1 MGLSLIYSFKRL
13 VRSWKLFVALL
24 LGIVLASTFFSGI
37 NVGADTAAKQAL
49 DEALSQVPVDFVI
62 SATGF
67 QEIRKPL
74 ESFSS
79 LSSQNVTM
87 LMDRIESVDGVQHTE
102 VVSRLSMSTTFPNTN
117 ETFYP
122 TVTGMSSTSDVYG
135 EVAALNENETF
146 VWDGSSHASSLH
158 INDVLS
164 FNMTW
169 WNGYNMSYI
178 VLNFTVAGFAR
189 LTDQA
194 LIVASGQYYGG
205 YFYAGMGQVGMSP
218 YFYGDLFIANWEK
231 TFARIIDSFAD
242 KPAGYSSVTTD
253 VLVQVDRSAFIS
265 PWDVGGSLSRLNML
279 QSQIDDQLRI
289 FNLNVQS
296 SLLTNVLSSY
306 QATVLNL
313 RFLFIVTSFPVFL
326 VAWYIGSTVSDV
338 SFNLRRREIGLL
350 LTKGF
355 SRRQLLQM
363 FFTETLM
370 VGLIGGLL
378 GIALSLLLNP
388 IFVRAVGGEFSGT
401 PFIGTDTA
409 IITVIFSLVLTF
421 LASYQPARRA
431 SKLAAVDALREYL
444 PSEDVK
450 PYKKLWPWLAF
461 GLGSYKIVILLL
473 GVNLTA
479 VMSSVMFSGNVGLI
493 IVLSIATF
501 VDAILTY
508 IGPFLFF
515 WGCAKILIRGSL
527 KFQELVARTVKFL
540 GDLGTLATKSVQRNP
555 VRAAS
560 IAFLL
565 ASIIFYSVWV
575 SGTLASEQ
583 DYALRNVYFQVGAD
597 VKVTFRAPQN
607 ASLLMQKI
615 NENLSDVVSSSTL
628 EYTTFGSAGPV
639 VAVDPANWLNTAYY
653 EPEFF
658 SGNDAKKAFELLTSD
673 NYTVIFEQ
681 GYAEYLKKKLGDTV
695 SESFA
700 KDVVELRI
708 VGFFGRPGAS
718 SSYGQSYGPYG
729 AASYYPSQYWSFIS
743 ENLFQQF
750 SNETRNYSTASL
762 LIKLKADAD
771 GKAAAQ
777 RIRDNFRPD
786 VSQVSSVAEQMEEQ
800 QSNVMLMG
808 QFNLLRLGV
817 IFVVL
822 ASSIGTALVTLVS
835 LRERSHETA
844 IMNVRGLSF
853 PQLLIMLLTENLAVV
868 TFAVLLGATVGLI
881 AVGGTVASSNVS
893 NFGASVNRHMV
904 FPFDTTVTILFS
916 VVLVFISVIIPV
928 VFMAKRSG
936 KNLERVVREV

>member
-1 MGLSLIYSFKRL
+1 MSLSLVYSFKRL

-24 LGIVLASTFFSGI
+24 LGIVLAATFFSGI

-49 DEALSQVPVDFVI
+49 DQALSQVPVDFVI

-67 QEIRKPL
+67 QEIRRPF
-74 ESFSS
+74 ESPGS
-79 LSSQNVTM
+79 LSSENVTM

-102 VVSRLSMSTTFPNTN
+102 VVSRLSMSTRFLNTN

-122 TVTGMSSTSDVYG
+122 TVTGMSANSDVYG
-135 EVAALNENETF
+135 DVAALEENETY
-146 VWDGSSHASSLH
+146 VWDGSVHASSLH
-158 INDVLS
+158 INDNLS

-169 WNGYNMSYI
+169 WNGYNMSYT
-178 VLNFTVAGFAR
+178 VLNFTVAGFVK
-189 LTDQA
+189 LTDQE
-194 LIVASGQYYGG
+194 LMVASGQYYGG
-205 YFYAGMGQVGMSP
+205 YYYMGIGQTSAV

-231 TFARIIDSFAD
+231 TFARIIDSFANQ
-242 KPAGYSSVTTD
+242 PAGYSSVTTD
-253 VLVQVDRSAFIS
+253 ILVQVNRQTVVS
-265 PWDVGGSLSRLNML
+265 PWDVGGSLSRLDML
-279 QSQIDDQLRI
+279 QAQINDQLRI
-289 FNLNVQS
+289 FNLQVQS
-296 SLLTNVLSSY
+296 SLLTNVLTSY
-306 QATVLNL
+306 QSTVLNL

-388 IFVRAVGGEFSGT
+388 VFVRAVGGEFSGT

-444 PSEDVK
+444 PGEDVK
-450 PYKKLWPWLAF
+450 PYKRLWPWLAF
-461 GLGSYKIVILLL
+461 SLGSYKIVILLL
-473 GVNLTA
+473 GINLT
-479 VMSSVMFSGNVGLI
+479 VIMSSVLLSGNVGLI
-493 IVLSIATF
+493 IVLSLAVF
-501 VDAILTY
+501 VDALLTY

-527 KFQELVARTVKFL
+527 KFQELVARAVKFL

-583 DYALRNVYFQVGAD
+583 DYAVRNVYFQVGAD
-597 VKVTFRAPQN
+597 VKATFREPQN
-607 ASLLMQKI
+607 ASLLMQRI

-628 EYTTFGSAGPV
+628 EYTTFGSNGPV
-639 VAVDPANWLNTAYY
+639 VVVDPKNWLNTAYY

-658 SGNDAKKAFELLTSD
+658 SGNDAKKAFELLASD
-673 NYTVIFEQ
+673 NQSIIFEQ
-681 GYAEYLKKKLGDTV
+681 GYGEYLKKKLGDTV
-695 SESFA
+695 SESFG
-700 KDVVELRI
+700 KDVVELKI
-708 VGFFGRPGAS
+708 VGFFGRSGGY
-718 SSYGQSYGPYG
+718 SYSQGYSPYGPT
-729 AASYYPSQYWSFIS
+729 SYFSSQYWSFIS
-743 ENLFQQF
+743 ESLFQQF

-762 LIKLKADAD
+762 LIKLTEGAD
-771 GKAAAQ
+771 GKTAAK
-777 RIRDNFRPD
+777 RIRDDFRPD

-800 QSNVMLMG
+800 QSNVMLTG

-853 PQLLIMLLTENLAVV
+853 SQLLMMLLTENLAVV
-868 TFAVLLGATVGLI
+868 TFAVLLGAVVGLI
-881 AVGGTVASSNVS
+881 AVSGTVASSNVS
-893 NFGASVNRHMV
+893 NLGASVSRHMV
-904 FPFDTTVTILFS
+904 FPLDTTVTILFS
-916 VVLVFISVIIPV
+916 VLLVFTSTIIPV
-928 VFMAKRSG
+928 VFMTKRSG
-936 KNLERVVREV
+936 KNLDRVVREV

>member
-1 MGLSLIYSFKRL
+1 MGLSLTYSFKRL

-49 DEALSQVPVDFVI
+49 DEALSQVPVDFII

-74 ESFSS
+74 ESLSS

-87 LMDRIESVDGVQHTE
+87 LMDRIETVDGVQHTE

-122 TVTGMSSTSDVYG
+122 TVTGMSANSNVYG
-135 EVAALNENETF
+135 DVAVLEENETL

-158 INDVLS
+158 VDDIIS

-169 WNGYNMSYI
+169 WNGSGTSYT
-178 VLNFTVAGFAR
+178 VLNFTVAGFVS

-194 LIVASGQYYGG
+194 LMVASGQYYGG
-205 YFYAGMGQVGMSP
+205 YYYVGMGQTSSV

-253 VLVQVDRSAFIS
+253 VLVQVDRSTVIS
-265 PWDVGGSLSRLNML
+265 AWDVGGSLSRLDML
-279 QSQIDDQLRI
+279 QAQINDQLRI
-289 FNLNVQS
+289 FNLEVQS

-479 VMSSVMFSGNVGLI
+479 AMSSVMFSGNVGLI
-493 IVLSIATF
+493 IVLSIAAF

-527 KFQELVARTVKFL
+527 KFQELVARAVKFL

-597 VKVTFRAPQN
+597 IKVTFSATQN
-607 ASLLMQKI
+607 ASSLMQRI
-615 NENLSDVVSSSTL
+615 NENLSDVLSSSTL
-628 EYTTFGSAGPV
+628 EHNIFGGAGPV
-639 VAVDPANWLNTAYY
+639 VAVDPNNWLNTAYY
-653 EPEFF
+653 ETEFF
-658 SGNDAKKAFELLTSD
+658 SGNDAKKAFELLASD
-673 NYTVIFEQ
+673 NQSIIFEQ
-681 GYAEYLKKKLGDTV
+681 GYGEYLKKKLGDVV
-695 SESFA
+695 SESFG
-700 KDVVELRI
+700 KDVVELKI

-718 SSYGQSYGPYG
+718 SYSQSYTPYG
-729 AASYYPSQYWSFIS
+729 ATSYYPSQYWSFIS
-743 ENLFQQF
+743 DRLFQQF
-750 SNETRNYSTASL
+750 SNETKNYSIASL
-762 LIKLKADAD
+762 LIKLKEGAD
-771 GKAAAQ
+771 GKETAE
-777 RIRDNFRPD
+777 RIRSNFRPD
-786 VSQVSSVAEQMEEQ
+786 VSQVSSVSEQMEEQ

-868 TFAVLLGATVGLI
+868 TFAVLLGAVVGLI

-893 NFGASVNRHMV
+893 NLGASVSRRMV

-916 VVLVFISVIIPV
+916 VVLVFTSTIIPV

>member
-1 MGLSLIYSFKRL
+1 MSLSLIYSFKRL

-74 ESFSS
+74 ESLSS

-87 LMDRIESVDGVQHTE
+87 LMDRIESVDGIQHTE
-102 VVSRLSMSTTFPNTN
+102 AVSRLSMSTTFPNTN

-122 TVTGMSSTSDVYG
+122 TVTGISASSNVYG

-146 VWDGSSHASSLH
+146 VWDGSDHASSLR
-158 INDVLS
+158 INDILS

-169 WNGYNMSYI
+169 YNGYDVSYS
-178 VLNFTVAGFAR
+178 VLNFTVAGFVK
-189 LTDQA
+189 LSDQA
-194 LIVASGQYYGG
+194 LMVASGQYYGG
-205 YFYAGMGQVGMSP
+205 YFYVGTGQINIAP

-253 VLVQVDRSAFIS
+253 ILVQIDRSTYIS
-265 PWDVGGSLSRLNML
+265 PWDVGGSLSRLDML
-279 QSQIDDQLRI
+279 QAQINDQLRI
-289 FNLNVQS
+289 FNLEVQN
-296 SLLTNVLSSY
+296 SLLTNVLASY

-363 FFTETLM
+363 FFTEAII
-370 VGLIGGLL
+370 VGLVGGLL
-378 GIALSLLLNP
+378 GIMLSLLLNP
-388 IFVRAVGGEFSGT
+388 VFVRAVGGEFSGT

-409 IITVIFSLVLTF
+409 IITVVFSLVLTF
-421 LASYQPARRA
+421 LACYQPARRA

-444 PSEDVK
+444 PGEDVK
-450 PYKKLWPWLAF
+450 PYKRFWPWLAF
-461 GLGSYKIVILLL
+461 GLGLYKIIILLL
-473 GVNLTA
+473 GVSMTA
-479 VMSSVMFSGNVGLI
+479 VMAGVLFTGNVGLI
-493 IVLSIATF
+493 ILLSIAAF
-501 VDAILTY
+501 LDSILTY

-527 KFQELVARTVKFL
+527 KFQELVAKAVKFL

-560 IAFLL
+560 VAFLL

-583 DYALRNVYFQVGAD
+583 DFALRNVYFQVGAD
-597 VKVTFRAPQN
+597 VKATFRSPQN
-607 ASLLMQKI
+607 ASLLMRRI
-615 NENLSDVVSSSTL
+615 NENLSDVLGSSTL
-628 EYTTFGSAGPV
+628 EYNIFGSVGPV
-639 VAVDPANWLNTAYY
+639 VVADARNWLNTAYY
-653 EPEFF
+653 ETEFF
-658 SGNDAKKAFELLTSD
+658 IGNDAKKAFELLASD
-673 NYTVIFEQ
+673 NYTIILER
-681 GYAEYLKKKLGDTV
+681 GYGEYLKKNLGDEV
-695 SESFA
+695 SESFG
-700 KDVVELRI
+700 KDVVELKI
-708 VGFFGRPGAS
+708 VGFFGRAGAS
-718 SSYGQSYGPYG
+718 SYSQGYTPYG
-729 AASYYPSQYWSFIS
+729 ASAYYSSQYWSFIS
-743 ENLFQQF
+743 ESLFQQF
-750 SNETRNYSTASL
+750 SNETKSYSTASL
-762 LIKLKADAD
+762 LIKLKEGAD
-771 GKAAAQ
+771 GKLAAE
-777 RIRDNFRPD
+777 RIRDNFRAD
-786 VSQVSSVAEQMEEQ
+786 VSQVSSVSKRMEEQ
-800 QSNVMLMG
+800 QSNVMLTG

-835 LRERSHETA
+835 LRERSRETA
-844 IMNVRGLSF
+844 ILNVRGLSF
-853 PQLLIMLLTENLAVV
+853 SQLLVMLLTENLAVV
-868 TFAVLLGATVGLI
+868 TFAVLLGAAVGFI

-893 NFGASVNRHMV
+893 NLGASVSRHMV

-916 VVLVFISVIIPV
+916 VVLVFTSTIIPV